1 MNNNSTPSVLKEDY
15 SMASGINTAV
25 VGYGFA
31 GKCFH
36 SYLIGLADGLNL
48 YAISTRDP
56 GRRAAAEKD
65 YKVKTY
71 PTIDDLLKDD
81 KVELVVIATPH
92 DSHAEL
98 SIKCMNAGRHVVVD
112 KAMCMNTAEADAMIE
127 ASTKN
132 NVLLSVFQNRRWDSD
147 YMTVKKAI
155 ESKLMGEVFL
165 IQVAILGYGRPGGW
179 RSVKKS
185 FGGQIYDW
193 GAHLVDQ
200 CLRLVPSKVDTV
212 FCDSHHIWDVD
223 VESHLNCIIRF
234 QNGVSYGIELSNICR
249 IKKPRWLVL
258 GDKGTLC
265 KYGLDPQ
272 EPAMIRCDIDAAVYN
287 PDERPKVITE
297 IDGEVK
303 EMSLEYIPGNWKA
316 YYQNIADVINKGAE
330 LAVKPEEAR
339 ENMRLIDAIIESAE
353 KGTSVKMNQ

>member
-1 MNNNSTPSVLKEDY
+1 
-15 SMASGINTAV
+15 MAINVAV

-36 SYLIGLADGLNL
+36 SYLANLADGLNL
-48 YAISTRDP
+48 YAVSTRDHE
-56 GRRAAAEKD
+56 RQSAARKD
-65 YKVKTY
+65 YSNIKIVSTV
-71 PTIDDLLKDD
+71 DELLKDD
-81 KVELVVIATPH
+81 KVQLVSIATPH
-92 DSHAEL
+92 DSHKEL
-98 SIKCMNAGRHVVVD
+98 AIKCMDAGRHVVVD

-127 ASTKN
+127 ASKKN
-132 NVLLSVFQNRRWDSD
+132 NVMLSIFQNRRWDSD

-155 ESKLMGEVFL
+155 NDGLLGDVFL

-179 RSVKKS
+179 RGVKKHV
-185 FGGQIYDW
+185 GGQIYDW

-212 FCDSHHIWDVD
+212 FCDTQHIKWDID
-223 VESHLNCIIRF
+223 IESHLNCIVRF

-249 IKKPRWLVL
+249 IKKPRWFVL

-272 EPAMIRCDIDAAVYN
+272 EPAMIRGNIDAAVYN
-287 PDERPKVITE
+287 PDERPKVVTE
-297 IDGEVK
+297 VDGKVT
-303 EMSLEYIPGNWKA
+303 EMLLDYIPGNWKA
-316 YYQNIADVINKGAE
+316 YYQNISDVLNKGAE
-330 LAVKPEEAR
+330 LAVKPEEVR

-353 KGTSVKMNQ
+353 KGTSVKVS